1 MVLGA
6 VAPVVVHGD
15 AALPHQGAALGVGQ
29 AVRGDDLLGAD
40 EIPVEGG
47 GGAGGQGAEAL
58 PAHLQ
63 AVIHHHAGLE
73 GAHHL
78 HQLRPPPRLPPQLV
92 IGEVEPQKVQPAVV
106 GAQLPHL
113 GVHVVQVAAEIPALV
128 GIRRVVPHGV
138 VTVAVVGEVWVVPV
152 DEGEVQPRPQPGL
165 PGGVQE
171 FPDEIPARGAVGGL
185 ETGVRAV
192 EQAEAV
198 VVLGGEDGVL
208 HPGPLGRRH
217 PRAHITV
224 PGVELGHEGVV
235 SPVGNALHAAHPLP
249 PGGDG
254 VQPPMQKQ
262 AEPGPGEPGRPAL
275 VGVPVEYKGHKTA
288 SSSKLFYRVLPLM
301 TSPC

>member
-15 AALPHQGAALGVGQ
+15 AALPYQGAALGVTQ
-29 AVRGDDLLGAD
+29 AVRRDDLLGTD
-40 EIPVEGG
+40 EVPVEGG

-63 AVIHHHAGLE
+63 AVVHHHIGLE
-73 GAHHL
+73 GAHHF
-78 HQLRPPPRLPPQLV
+78 HQLCPPPRLPPQFAV
-92 IGEVEPQKVQPAVV
+92 RKVEPQKVQFSVI

-113 GVHVVQVAAEIPALV
+113 GVHVVQVTAEVPALV
-128 GIRRVVPHGV
+128 SIGRVVPHGV
-138 VTVAVVGEVWVVPV
+138 VAVAEVGKVGVTPV
-152 DEGEVQPRPQPGL
+152 DEGEVQPGPQTGL

-171 FPDEIPARGAVGGL
+171 FPDEIPVRGAVGGL

-198 VVLGGEDGVL
+198 VVLGGEHGVL
-208 HPGPLGRRH
+208 HPRPLGRRH
-217 PRAHITV
+217 PRAYITV

-235 SPVGNALHAAHPLP
+235 LPVGDSLHAAHPLP

-254 VQPPMQKQ
+254 VQPPVQKQ
-262 AEPGPGEPGRPAL
+262 AEPGPGEPSRPAL

-288 SSSKLFYRVLPLM
+288 SSSKLFYRVLPRM